1 MREKKVH
8 THKTNI
14 VRIYTLNQLILIV
27 LPWPS
32 HKNTHD
38 GTQKN
43 IHFYWTKRREREKKH
58 NLECK
63 SNKIPSNLSH
73 KLPSIAI
80 EEFEKR
86 KKNTMKL
93 NKTEYNVDKL

>member
-43 IHFYWTKRREREKKH
+43 IHFY
-58 NLECK
+58 
-63 SNKIPSNLSH
+63 
-73 KLPSIAI
+73 
-80 EEFEKR
+80 
-86 KKNTMKL
+86 
-93 NKTEYNVDKL
+93 